1 MHRTT
6 ETARRLG
13 QALREEMPLSQLL
26 PPELQALLLRLA
38 LAEAERRHYGA
49 SARSAA

>member
-1 MHRTT
+1 MHRTS
-6 ETARRLG
+6 ETTRRLG
-13 QALREEMPLSQLL
+13 QALRQEMPLCQPL

-49 SARSAA
+49 SGRSAA